1 MYRGEEEMVTF
12 KLVEQTEKNLIYW
25 YYPENH
31 QDSEPGIIT
40 VDLEKDEIEITK
52 VAADDF
58 VRDIHPEEINSL
70 IDSINEMRQERGE
83 TDLEEHV
90 TESEHSIMYGDHA
103 VREIIKYLRKGEIPK
118 KGMQMWY

>member
-1 MYRGEEEMVTF
+1 MVTF

-25 YYPENH
+25 YYPEKH
-31 QDSEPGIIT
+31 QDSESGIIT

-58 VRDIHPEEINSL
+58 VRDIPPEEINSL

-83 TDLEEHV
+83 ADLEEHV
-90 TESEHSIMYGDHA
+90 TESEHSIMYSDHA
-103 VREIIKYLRKGEIPK
+103 VREDRKVSA
-118 KGMQMWY
+118 QR